1 MVVFSLPVASRSPS
15 STRTRQTASVAPSSP
30 RLTRRPRH
38 RVGRGGV
45 VGFREVTE
53 ATSRGYR
60 AGRRRPGTLP
70 LGLPDLAREG
80 TPFHGPRRQAL
91 APPSPPL
98 SPQSG
103 WPTRRLRSVPVRHG
117 ARHRTVRADR
127 PLTGEAV

>member
-1 MVVFSLPVASRSPS
+1 MVVFSLPVASRSPA
-15 STRTRQTASVAPSSP
+15 STRTRHTASVAPSSP

-53 ATSRGYR
+53 ATSCGYR

-91 APPSPPL
+91 APPSPPAPIGL
-98 SPQSG
+98 AHQ
-103 WPTRRLRSVPVRHG
+103 TVAVRHG

-127 PLTGEAV
+127 PLTVGHL

>member
-91 APPSPPL
+91 APPSPPAPIGL
-98 SPQSG
+98 AHQ
-103 WPTRRLRSVPVRHG
+103 TVAVRHG
-117 ARHRTVRADR
+117 PPRVASQDGVS
-127 PLTGEAV
+127 